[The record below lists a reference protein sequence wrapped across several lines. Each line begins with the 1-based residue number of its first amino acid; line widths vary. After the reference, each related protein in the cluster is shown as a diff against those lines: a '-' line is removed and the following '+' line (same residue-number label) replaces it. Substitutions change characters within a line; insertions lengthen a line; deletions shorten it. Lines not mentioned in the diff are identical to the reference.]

1 MKDSYFLYVSRYH
14 KPKPNTFS
22 MPNLFGMQSTHSY
35 FLYVSRFNKP
45 KRQDLLIKAWRVF
58 QAKNPDEI
66 LVFAGCIE
74 DQEYFDRLKSMAR
87 GLRIAFMVNVSEEL
101 LKRLYANC
109 KATVFIP
116 FVEDFGITPFES
128 VMYQKPL
135 IASNRGGYV
144 ELLKDYPLYF
154 PITEYGTPELM
165 VNEIN
170 LALEKFIAYDVS
182 GLLMLK
188 EMAFMAFRKDYKVK
202 ILNSKEFVSE
212 IDKYLVG

>member
-14 KPKPNTFS
+14 
-22 MPNLFGMQSTHSY
+22 
-35 FLYVSRFNKP
+35 KP

-74 DQEYFDRLKSMAR
+74 DQEYFDRLRSMAR
-87 GLRIAFMVNVSEEL
+87 GLRIAFMVNVSEDV
-101 LKRLYANC
+101 LKKLYANC

-135 IASNRGGYV
+135 IASNRGGFV

-154 PITEYGTPELM
+154 PIIERGTTLLM
-165 VNEIN
+165 INEIK

-188 EMAFMAFRKDYKVK
+188 EMILKGKDYKVK
-202 ILNSKEFVSE
+202 ILDAKDLCNFVSE
-212 IDKYLVG
+212 IDTYLKNENEHKRVKRKRNRRL